1 MSDRKLK
8 IQQLKQGCVF
18 PSTLVQNYHKVYSL
32 KQQNFIL
39 SQYWRPAGQNQGV
52 DSATLPLEAPTEM
65 VSYFVHLLVASS
77 IPHQEDPSSWVTLI
91 PAAIFIFP
99 LIPVSEPSLSLSVYP
114 LCICNENTYNWIE
127 GPPGSFR
134 MISSPL
140 ITFGERFFL
149 QISLHSQVQGSSM
162 CTCLWG
168 HHNASC
174 YKKEVYFSLS

>member
-18 PSTLVQNYHKVYSL
+18 PSTVVQNYHKLYSL

-77 IPHQEDPSSWVTLI
+77 IPHQEDPSS
-91 PAAIFIFP
+91 
-99 LIPVSEPSLSLSVYP
+99 
-114 LCICNENTYNWIE
+114 
-127 GPPGSFR
+127 
-134 MISSPL
+134 
-140 ITFGERFFL
+140 
-149 QISLHSQVQGSSM
+149 
-162 CTCLWG
+162 
-168 HHNASC
+168 
-174 YKKEVYFSLS
+174 